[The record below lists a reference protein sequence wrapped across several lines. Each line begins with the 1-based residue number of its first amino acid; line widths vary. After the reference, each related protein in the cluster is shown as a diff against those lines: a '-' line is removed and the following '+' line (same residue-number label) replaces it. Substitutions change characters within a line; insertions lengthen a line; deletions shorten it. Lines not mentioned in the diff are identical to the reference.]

1 MFKVQL
7 SKLLVAA
14 SLVVIGLPCMAG
26 PTDIS
31 GPTEVGTTI
40 MPAGSYTLRDEK
52 SKKVYTLTVTTK
64 GTMIVAPATASIE
77 AIPTVQAATTAI
89 APVAGA
95 AGIAPVGAAG
105 MPGAAGGKNDAL
117 NKLMQKGMQR
127 GVKELMK
134 HGGTK
139 QIQNLIK

>member
-77 AIPTVQAATTAI
+77 PIPNVQATTTAN
-89 APVAGA
+89 APAGA
-95 AGIAPVGAAG
+95 AVAPVGAAAV
-105 MPGAAGGKNDAL
+105 PGAAAGKNDAL

-134 HGGTK
+134 RGGTK
-139 QIQNLIK
+139 QIENLIK